1 MSSVVNFDV
10 ANFHQSTF
18 INLFTDAISY
28 TKTMTNVDV
37 DDQLSIII
45 IQSRKI

>member
-1 MSSVVNFDV
+1 MSSVVNFV
-10 ANFHQSTF
+10 GENFYQSTL

-45 IQSRKI
+45 IQSREI